1 MRQKKINPEIMYE
14 DTEIIVCV
22 KPAGVPVQTSRA
34 GETDLTS
41 ALKNYPRPKRERS
54 PISA

>member
-41 ALKNYPRPKRERS
+41 AETLGAIRAWLAES
-54 PISA
+54 PD